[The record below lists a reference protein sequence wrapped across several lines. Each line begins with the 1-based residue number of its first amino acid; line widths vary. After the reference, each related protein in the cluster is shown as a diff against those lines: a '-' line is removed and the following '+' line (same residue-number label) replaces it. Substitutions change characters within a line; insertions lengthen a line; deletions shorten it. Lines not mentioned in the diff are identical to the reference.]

1 MLRSLIARWDP
12 TAATGEAPLPS
23 ILLAVRIL
31 VLVVV
36 LVTVPLAEPHL
47 GAGARG
53 TAVAVAL
60 VVSAISCVTWLAAG
74 RREHLIVAAL
84 AVLGVAGGALAGL
97 SPLSPAIAFGCMAT
111 SAAGV
116 RLKTEGSLAITAGT
130 VAAFLAMALA
140 TGAPAGTLLGYP
152 LTYIGFWV
160 LGLTRRAYLLRAEQ
174 AEQTLAETRRAHD
187 AETQAAALAE
197 RARMAREIHDVL
209 AHSLAAVSVNL
220 QAAEGLLG
228 ALPAGSP
235 ELARA
240 IECVGRAEA
249 LTRDGLAEARRAIL
263 ALRDDAAPL
272 PDQLSALAEEYR
284 ADGDAPVDFQVAGS
298 PRPVAAEAGLAAY
311 RTAQEALTNARKHA
325 PGQPVRL
332 CLQFSP
338 TDVAVRAANPLP
350 EVRPRRAARG
360 HRQWARAYRSA
371 GTRGTGRGH
380 ADGGTGRRGVAG
392 MPAHPG
398 VSPEGP
404 AEPVSVIVADD
415 QTAVR
420 EGLVLLLG
428 TLPGIAV
435 AGEAADGDA
444 AVELVTAL
452 HPQVVLMDLNMPGCD
467 GVTATRRI
475 TADHPGT
482 RVVVLTT
489 YADDESII
497 SALQAGALGYLTK
510 DATRAEIGR
519 AVLTAAA
526 GQGVLDP
533 AVQQRLLSA
542 AARAHDAPGP
552 PDVPAGEELTPREAE
567 VLRLIAD
574 GRSNREI
581 ARALFVSEATVKTHV
596 NRIFAKT
603 GSRDRAQAIRY
614 AYTHGYAEAAP
625 SP

>member
-1 MLRSLIARWDP
+1 
-12 TAATGEAPLPS
+12 
-23 ILLAVRIL
+23 
-31 VLVVV
+31 VVV

-140 TGAPAGTLLGYP
+140 TAAPAGTLLGYP

-235 ELARA
+235 ELAKA
-240 IECVGRAEA
+240 IECIGRAEA
-249 LTRDGLAEARRAIL
+249 FTRDGLAEARRAIL
-263 ALRDDAAPL
+263 ALRDDAVPL
-272 PDQLSALAEEYR
+272 PDQLSALAGEYR
-284 ADGDAPVDFQVAGS
+284 ADGDAPVDFQVTGS

-325 PGQPVRL
+325 PGQPVSL
-332 CLQFSP
+332 CLQFSS
-338 TDVAVRAANPLP
+338 TD
-350 EVRPRRAARG
+350 
-360 HRQWARAYRSA
+360 
-371 GTRGTGRGH
+371 
-380 ADGGTGRRGVAG
+380 
-392 MPAHPG
+392 
-398 VSPEGP
+398 
-404 AEPVSVIVADD
+404 
-415 QTAVR
+415 
-420 EGLVLLLG
+420 
-428 TLPGIAV
+428 IAV

-444 AVELVTAL
+444 AVDLVTAL

-497 SALQAGALGYLTK
+497 GALQAGALGYLTK

-526 GQGVLDP
+526 GQVVLDP

-552 PDVPAGEELTPREAE
+552 PGDELTPREAE

-596 NRIFAKT
+596 NRIFAKI

-614 AYTHGYAEAAP
+614 AYTHGYAEPAP
-625 SP
+625 PP